1 MRAKP
6 NTIKGPRPVV
16 TLSSDFGLA
25 DAYVAAMKAAIL
37 REAPQARLVDISHL
51 IPPHDIL
58 YGSFILERAIDAFEA
73 GTIHLA
79 VVDPGVGTRRKI
91 LAVEIHGQIVICP
104 DNGLITWSWRK
115 WKGGKARELTWRPK
129 QISGTFHGRDIMA
142 PATGMLA
149 GGKAIEDLA
158 RRKASPVLLDVSPAT
173 ASAKVGKII
182 YIDRFGNAITNIP
195 ANAVVDRRREVHVGE
210 SNLGRIR
217 KTYGDVEAGAL
228 LALVGSA
235 GLLEIA
241 VRDGSAAR
249 DLRLRVGDE
258 VWLEVTA

>member
-91 LAVEIHGQIVICP
+91 LAVEIQ
-104 DNGLITWSWRK
+104 
-115 WKGGKARELTWRPK
+115 ARELTWRPK

-258 VWLEVTA
+258 VWLEATA